1 MFSEADC
8 IGGIVFYFCNQRV
21 KTVEQKVWIELVLQG
36 GVTNGLC
43 YFLFEVRQLLVAVLM
58 CSE

>member
-1 MFSEADC
+1 MLSEADC

-21 KTVEQKVWIELVLQG
+21 ETVEQKVWIELVLQG
-36 GVTNGLC
+36 CVTGC
-43 YFLFEVRQLLVAVLM
+43 VISFEVRQLLVAVLM